1 MKKVTVVVF
10 ILFSFLA
17 ACEKIADE
25 KNNQYSAL
33 IVGFDLNCSTCIISF
48 PDDSL
53 KIKDLFG
60 ISPGNYYEVVN
71 LYKNDFKIGD
81 KLRVNVRKAENEEL
95 KACITLYPSSNYRT
109 LYVSE
114 YERYSNLRNND
125 TVDLAYK
132 NCLYDPDRLSYI
144 CLDSILTDSRCPSDV
159 VCVWAGEAIAR
170 FKIEKNTGF
179 PVFMDLKEGVK
190 DTVVF
195 GYKIS
200 FLKLLPYP
208 ISDHQTKQE
217 EYKARIV
224 IKSN

>member
-1 MKKVTVVVF
+1 MLF
-10 ILFSFLA
+10 ILV

-25 KNNQYSAL
+25 RNTQYSAQ
-33 IVGFDLNCSTCIISF
+33 IVGFDLNCSTCIVSF

-53 KIKDLFG
+53 KIEKLFG
-60 ISPGNYYEVVN
+60 ASPGNYYEIIN
-71 LYKNDFKIGD
+71 LNKSDFEVGD

-95 KACITLYPSSNYRT
+95 KACITLYPSSNYKT

-114 YERYSNLRNND
+114 YEKYSNVRNND

-132 NCLYDPDRLSYI
+132 NCLYDTDRQSFI

-170 FKIEKNTGF
+170 FKIEKYNSF

-195 GYKIS
+195 RYKIS
-200 FLKLLPYP
+200 FIKLLPYP
-208 ISDHQTKQE
+208 ISDHQTKPE

-224 IKSN
+224 IKHI

>member
-1 MKKVTVVVF
+1 MKKSSVLLF
-10 ILFSFLA
+10 ILLFILG
-17 ACEKIADE
+17 ACEKTADE
-25 KNNQYSAL
+25 KNTHYSAS
-33 IVGFDLNCSTCIISF
+33 IVFFDLNCSTCIVSF

-60 ISPGNYYEVVN
+60 TSPGNYYEVVN

-95 KACITLYPSSNYRT
+95 KACITLYQSFNYNH

-114 YERYSNLRNND
+114 YEKYSNFRSND
-125 TVDLAYK
+125 TIDLAYK
-132 NCLYDPDRLSYI
+132 NCIYDPDRQSYI

-170 FKIEKNTGF
+170 FKIEKFNSL
-179 PVFMDLKEGVK
+179 PVFIDLKEGIK
-190 DTVVF
+190 DTVVN
-195 GYKIS
+195 GYMIS
-200 FLKLLPYP
+200 FIKLFPYP
-208 ISDHQTKQE
+208 ISDHQTKPE

-224 IKSN
+224 IKYI

>member
-1 MKKVTVVVF
+1 MKKASVLIFVL
-10 ILFSFLA
+10 LFLLS
-17 ACEKIADE
+17 ACEKTADE
-25 KNNQYSAL
+25 KNTHYSAS
-33 IVGFDLNCSTCIISF
+33 IVFFDLNCSTCIVSF
-48 PDDSL
+48 PNDSL
-53 KIKDLFG
+53 KIKDLLG
-60 ISPGNYYEVVN
+60 TSPGNYYEVVN

-81 KLRVNVRKAENEEL
+81 MLRVKVRKAENEEL
-95 KACITLYPSSNYRT
+95 KACITLYPSSNYKT

-114 YERYSNLRNND
+114 YEKYSNLRNND

-132 NCLYDPDRLSYI
+132 NCLYDTDRQSFI

-159 VCVWAGEAIAR
+159 DCVWAGEAIAR

-200 FLKLLPYP
+200 FIKLLPYP
-208 ISDHQTKQE
+208 VSDHQTKPE
-217 EYKARIV
+217 EYMARIV